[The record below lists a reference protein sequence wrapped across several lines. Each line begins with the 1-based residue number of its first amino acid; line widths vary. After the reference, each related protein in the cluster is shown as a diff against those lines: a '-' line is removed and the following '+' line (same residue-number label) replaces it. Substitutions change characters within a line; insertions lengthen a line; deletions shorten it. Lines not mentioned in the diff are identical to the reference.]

1 LDAKGERADKMLAEY
16 AGQKKKYEELSGK
29 IQEEAKG
36 ADEAAEA
43 DEHRALRY
51 DVGEGL
57 LEIGLVL
64 SSLYFISRKKM
75 FPVLGIVAGIAG
87 AAIAL
92 TGLLI

>member
-1 LDAKGERADKMLAEY
+1 MSIEKLDVKGKMCPIPVAFTKRKLASM
-16 AGQKKKYEELSGK
+16 APGQLLEV
-29 IQEEAKG
+29 
-36 ADEAAEA
+36 
-43 DEHRALRY
+43 
-51 DVGEGL
+51 VGEGL